1 VYFPRLIVPIA
12 VVVVAVVDF
21 FISFLVIMMAWYKF
35 VRDWQILLLSFF
47 VAVASL
53 VSLAPGLWV
62 TALNVKYLDFR
73 FVTPF
78 LVSSKLVSM
87 SRPLGSVP
95 MWYRTS
101 GDSSIASILYRCHRW
116 VPLVHP

>member
-1 VYFPRLIVPIA
+1 VIRKVYFPRLIVPIA
-12 VVVVAVVDF
+12 VVVMAVVDF
-21 FISFLVIMMAWYKF
+21 FISFLILVVMMAWYKF
-35 VRDWQILLLSFF
+35 VRGWQILLLPFF

-53 VSLAPGLWV
+53 VSLAPGLWI
-62 TALNVKYLDFR
+62 TALNVKYRNFR

-78 LVSSKLVSM
+78 LVSSELVSM

-101 GDSSIASILYRCHRW
+101 GDSSIPSVL
-116 VPLVHP
+116 